1 MLNFFGLTYM
11 IPMLEIVQSLSN
23 FAQNQNIFICDFVIA
38 MKECE
43 RKLYQMYCDKQTMY
57 REKKLNSF

>member
-1 MLNFFGLTYM
+1 M

-23 FAQNQNIFICDFVIA
+23 SAQNIFVCEFVVA

-43 RKLYQMYCDKQTMY
+43 RKLYQMYCDMRTMY
-57 REKKLNSF
+57 GKNIE